1 MDPELFW
8 LDGWFDEEK
17 EGGIRESRPAYNTDL
32 AENDLVAWKNAI
44 DLAVV
49 VYDVTE
55 RWPNSETYGLSSQ
68 VRRAAVSVPANI
80 AEGQGRN
87 GKKEF
92 LRFLYISMGSLR
104 EVETLL
110 VVARRVGL
118 LDEAAFDKVA
128 KSCLQARK
136 PLRGLINHLEKGVTT
151 Q

>member
-1 MDPELFW
+1 MDPELFG
-8 LDGWFDEEK
+8 LTVGSEEEK

-55 RWPNSETYGLSSQ
+55 RWPNSENLRTLESS
-68 VRRAAVSVPANI
+68 ASGCSIGPANI